1 MDPEKVSAV
10 TTWPV
15 LENRKQLRRFLGF
28 ASFYQ
33 KFIRG
38 YSTMAIP
45 LTTLTSPKVSFRWS
59 LAAEVAFRELKARFT
74 SAPILQLPDP
84 DRQFMV
90 EVDASEVGVGAV
102 LSQRASADQKLQPC
116 VFSRRLTPAERNYN
130 IGNWDLLA
138 VKLALEE

>member
-1 MDPEKVSAV
+1 
-10 TTWPV
+10 
-15 LENRKQLRRFLGF
+15 
-28 ASFYQ
+28 
-33 KFIRG
+33 
-38 YSTMAIP
+38 MATP
-45 LTTLTSPKVSFRWS
+45 LTALTSPKVSFRWCS
-59 LAAEVAFRELKARFT
+59 AAETAFRELKARFT
-74 SAPILQLPDP
+74 SAPILQIPDP

-90 EVDASEVGVGAV
+90 EFDASEVGVGAV